1 MHDNEYARTHLHTL
15 SHSHTV
21 TLSLS
26 LTHSLSH
33 SLSHPLTLSL
43 TLSHTHT
50 HTHEHTCLHQQ
61 PTLLAT
67 LLPSS
72 TSPCADII
80 TLDYPQL
87 DMRGRC
93 SAGQKVLASLVVRL
107 ALAESFCANC
117 GILALDEPTSN
128 LDHHN
133 IDGFTEVMIESCAC
147 KGLDIPL
154 APFSAAGYARLD
166 LCAIPSLSPSTSPC

>member
-1 MHDNEYARTHLHTL
+1 VPRSADLHENEYARTHLHTL

-26 LTHSLSH
+26 F
-33 SLSHPLTLSL
+33 TLSL
-43 TLSHTHT
+43 TLSHTHIHIHINT
-50 HTHEHTCLHQQ
+50 HVCI
-61 PTLLAT
+61 
-67 LLPSS
+67 SS
-72 TSPCADII
+72 QLCRQLCYLRPPAPALTSSRLI
-80 TLDYPQL
+80 TPQL

-154 APFSAAGYARLD
+154 APFPAARYARLD
-166 LCAIPSLSPSTSPC
+166 LCARPSLSPSKSPC

>member
-1 MHDNEYARTHLHTL
+1 MIMNTRAHTY
-15 SHSHTV
+15 T
-21 TLSLS
+21 LS
-26 LTHSLSH
+26 LTHTQSLYLSH
-33 SLSHPLTLSL
+33 SLTHSLTLSL
-43 TLSHTHT
+43 TLSPSHSLSLTHT